1 MRLKNLLVC
10 FASLAISLATSLAI
24 GQQVQKVKVTELEKM
39 IASSKTPFIL
49 NFWATY
55 CKPCIAEM
63 PYFEKFAAKYK
74 EKGVTVVFISLD
86 MQDDYPVKVD
96 SFVNKRKLQSK
107 VLWLDETN
115 ADYFCPKID
124 PKWSGAIPATLFV
137 NNAASYRRFREEELT
152 EEELEKEIM
161 AILK

>member
-1 MRLKNLLVC
+1 MIAKKILIGCLWLLI
-10 FASLAISLATSLAI
+10 AGPAM
-24 GQQVQKVKVTELEKM
+24 GQEVRSVKVTELERM
-39 IASSKTPFIL
+39 IAGSKTPLIL

-63 PYFEKFAAKYK
+63 PHFEKLAAKYK
-74 EKGVTVVFISLD
+74 AKGLTVVFVSLD
-86 MQDDYPVKVD
+86 MEDDYPAKVD
-96 SFVNKRKLQSK
+96 SFVQKRKLQNR
-107 VLWLDETN
+107 VVWLNETN

-137 NNAASYRRFREEELT
+137 NAAKGYRRFFEEELT

>member
-1 MRLKNLLVC
+1 MELKKLFFGCVLLLGSGLVM
-10 FASLAISLATSLAI
+10 
-24 GQQVQKVKVTELEKM
+24 GQKVAKVKITELEKM
-39 IASSKTPFIL
+39 IAESRTPLII

-63 PYFEKFAAKYK
+63 PHFEKLGAKYK
-74 EKGVTVVFISLD
+74 EKGLTVVFVSLD
-86 MQDDYPVKVD
+86 MEDDYPVKVD
-96 SFVNKRKLQSK
+96 SFVAKRKLQNK

-124 PKWSGAIPATLFV
+124 PKWSGAMPATLFV
-137 NNAASYRRFREEELT
+137 NNTKSYRRLLEEELT

-161 AILK
+161 AIL

>member
-1 MRLKNLLVC
+1 MELKKLFFGCVLLLGSGFVM
-10 FASLAISLATSLAI
+10 
-24 GQQVQKVKVTELEKM
+24 GQKVAKVKVTELEKM
-39 IASSKTPFIL
+39 ITESRTPLII

-63 PYFEKFAAKYK
+63 PHFEKLAAKYK
-74 EKGVTVVFISLD
+74 EKGLTVVFVSLD
-86 MQDDYPVKVD
+86 MEDDYPVKVD
-96 SFVNKRKLQSK
+96 SFVAKRKLQNK

-124 PKWSGAIPATLFV
+124 PKWSGAMPATLFV
-137 NNAASYRRFREEELT
+137 NNTKSYRRLLEEELT

-161 AILK
+161 AIL

>member
-1 MRLKNLLVC
+1 MLLLGSGLVM
-10 FASLAISLATSLAI
+10 AQKVA
-24 GQQVQKVKVTELEKM
+24 KVKVTELEKM
-39 IASSKTPFIL
+39 ITESRTPLII

-63 PYFEKFAAKYK
+63 PHFEKLGAKYK
-74 EKGVTVVFISLD
+74 EKGLTVVFVSLD
-86 MQDDYPVKVD
+86 MEDDYPVKVD
-96 SFVNKRKLQSK
+96 SFVAKRKLQNK

-124 PKWSGAIPATLFV
+124 PKWSGAMPATLFV
-137 NNAASYRRFREEELT
+137 NNTKSYRRLLEEELT

-161 AILK
+161 AIL

>member
-1 MRLKNLLVC
+1 MTLKGLLLGCVLLLGSGLVM
-10 FASLAISLATSLAI
+10 AQKVA
-24 GQQVQKVKVTELEKM
+24 KVKVTELEKM
-39 IASSKTPFIL
+39 IAESKTPLII

-74 EKGVTVVFISLD
+74 EKGVTVVFVSLD

-96 SFVNKRKLQSK
+96 GFVAKRKLQNR
-107 VLWLDETN
+107 VLWLDETD

-124 PKWSGAIPATLFV
+124 PRWSGSIPATLFV
-137 NNAASYRRFREEELT
+137 NNAKSYRQFLEKELT

>member
-1 MRLKNLLVC
+1 MAQKV
-10 FASLAISLATSLAI
+10 A
-24 GQQVQKVKVTELEKM
+24 KVKVTELEKM
-39 IASSKTPFIL
+39 ITESRTPLII

-63 PYFEKFAAKYK
+63 PHFEKLGAKYK
-74 EKGVTVVFISLD
+74 EKGLTVVFVSLD
-86 MQDDYPVKVD
+86 MEDDYPVKVD
-96 SFVNKRKLQSK
+96 SFVAKRKLQNK

-124 PKWSGAIPATLFV
+124 PKWSGAMPATLFV
-137 NNAASYRRFREEELT
+137 NNTKSYRRLLEEELT

-161 AILK
+161 AIL

>member
-1 MRLKNLLVC
+1 MRLKYLL
-10 FASLAISLATSLAI
+10 ISCLFLLSSGI
-24 GQQVQKVKVTELEKM
+24 VMGQVQKVKITAVEKI
-39 IASSKTPFIL
+39 IASSKTPLVL

-55 CKPCIAEM
+55 CKPCITEM

-74 EKGVTVVFISLD
+74 EKGITVVFVSLD

-96 SFVNKRKLQSK
+96 SFVAKRELQSQ

-115 ADYFCPKID
+115 AAYFCPKID